1 MSKREMKRKQQ
12 LKTARRKQIIRIAAI
27 LGGALILLFAVIL
40 PLIRNSSSA
49 TNNNILMPP
58 TVERPMVNENGLGNP
73 NAPVKTINFSSYR
86 CSHCL
91 NFAMNKL
98 PNTLSEEEIINDYV
112 SSGKVYF
119 SYLPISWSPETPN
132 SAEEATYCA
141 MDQGKF
147 WEYRDIIFT
156 NLENPNI
163 EAIDTDML
171 VTFAEMLGL
180 DMDAFNKCFDEHK
193 YLQRISD
200 DLILAEE
207 AGLIGTP
214 SFLVND
220 TLVFS
225 NELISTIEA
234 ELAR

>member
-1 MSKREMKRKQQ
+1 MSKREMKRKQE

-49 TNNNILMPP
+49 TNNKVLMPP
-58 TVERPMVNENGLGNP
+58 TVERPMVNGDSMGDP
-73 NAPVKTINFSSYR
+73 NAPVKVVDFSNYR

-91 NFAMNKL
+91 NFALNKL

-112 SSGKVYF
+112 SNGKVYF
-119 SYLPISWSPETPN
+119 TYLPYSWSPETPY

-171 VTFAEMLGL
+171 VTFAETLGL
-180 DMDAFNKCFDEHK
+180 DMDTFNSCFDEHK

-200 DLILAEE
+200 DVILAEE
-207 AGLIGTP
+207 IGLIGTP

-234 ELAR
+234 ELAK

>member
-1 MSKREMKRKQQ
+1 MSKQKSKQKKQ
-12 LKTARRKQIIRIAAI
+12 SKTNHKKQIILIAAI
-27 LGGALILLFAVIL
+27 LGVALILLFAVIL
-40 PLIRNSSSA
+40 PLTRNSNSA
-49 TNNNILMPP
+49 TNRNILMPP
-58 TVERPMVNENGLGNP
+58 TVERRMVNGDGIGDP
-73 NAPVKTINFSSYR
+73 NAPVKVIDFSSYR

-98 PNTLSEEEIINDYV
+98 PGTLSEEEIINDYV

-119 SYLPISWSPETPN
+119 SYLPISWSPEIPY

-171 VTFAEMLGL
+171 VTFAEMLNL
-180 DMDAFNKCFDEHK
+180 DMDTFNSCFDDHK
-193 YLQRISD
+193 YLKRISD
-200 DLILAEE
+200 DLIFAQE

-234 ELAR
+234 ELAK